1 MGYRKMLASLGLGAA
16 LLLGPV
22 GEAAAQE
29 IPQPLLGSCCACKG
43 KIQFTKSMDLLQL
56 GARILPQPGAI
67 IDPITTGMTVT
78 LENSDG
84 TIFTQMIPPGVFTE
98 NVTGTRLTYKDNAA
112 KQTGGIKLVHL
123 KRKDDGFGDGF
134 LLEIKAYGDFASA
147 TLAEM
152 TTLVNIG
159 TSSFFDNGDWVEKK
173 RSWRR
178 KFVTP

>member
-43 KIQFTKSMDLLQL
+43 KIQFTNAQDLFQL
-56 GARILPQPGAI
+56 TARILPQPGAI
-67 IDPITTGMTVT
+67 IDPITTGMIVT

-84 TIFTQMIPPGVFTE
+84 TIFTQTIPSGVFTE
-98 NVTGTRLTYKDNAA
+98 NVTGTRFTYKDNNA
-112 KQTGGIKLVHL
+112 KKAGGIKLVNL
-123 KRKDDGFGDGF
+123 RRKDDGLGEGF
-134 LLEIKAYGDFASA
+134 QLEIKAYGDFASA

-152 TTLVNIG
+152 TTMVNIG
-159 TSSFFDNGDWVEKK
+159 TSSFFDVGDWVEKK

-178 KFVTP
+178 KFLNP